1 MANLKVIKK
10 RILSVKNTQKITK
23 AMKMVAAAKLRRAQQ
38 TVVSSRPYM
47 NKMTEVVTEIAARLP
62 KEKKPGF
69 LKPRDEEKHA
79 RVFVFTSNRGLC
91 GAFNGSLLR
100 FSEKFLR
107 GFLSQ
112 DVTVELIVIGKKGNE
127 FFKARQQK
135 IGRFEEALANELT
148 FEMAQNIAQDC
159 VKAYENHKTDACYF
173 LYNKFASAMS
183 QKPTVEK
190 LLPIA
195 LKSETGDIFQ
205 RSPEVDYLYEP
216 GRVEILNELL
226 PKYLASKIQMFHKE
240 SFASEL
246 GARMTAMDNATKNAS
261 EMIDGLTLKY
271 NRARQAAITMELL
284 DIVNGTESLK
294 G

>member
-38 TVVSSRPYM
+38 TVVASRPYM
-47 NKMTEVVTEIAARLP
+47 NKMTEIVTEIVARLP
-62 KEKKPGF
+62 EEKKPGF
-69 LKPRDEEKHA
+69 LKAREQEKHA

-91 GAFNGSLLR
+91 GAFNGGLLR
-100 FSEKFLR
+100 FAEKFLR
-107 GFLSQ
+107 GFRSEGK
-112 DVTVELIVIGKKGNE
+112 TVELIVIGKKGNE

-135 IGRFEEALANELT
+135 IDRLEEQLANELT
-148 FEMAQNIAQDC
+148 FETAQNIAQDC
-159 VKAYENHKTDACYF
+159 VRAYENHKTDACYF
-173 LYNKFASAMS
+173 LYNKFASAIS
-183 QKPTVEK
+183 QKPTAEK
-190 LLPIA
+190 LLPVV
-195 LKSETGDIFQ
+195 LEFSEEIVQDVNF
-205 RSPEVDYLYEP
+205 VDYLYEP

-226 PKYLASKIQMFHKE
+226 PKYLASKIRMFHKE
-240 SFASEL
+240 SYASEL

-261 EMIDGLTLKY
+261 EMMDGLTLKY

-284 DIVNGTESLK
+284 DIVNGAESLK

>member
-10 RILSVKNTQKITK
+10 RILSVQNTQKITK

-38 TVVSSRPYM
+38 AVVSSRPYM
-47 NKMTEVVTEIAARLP
+47 NKMTSIVTEIAVRLS
-62 KEKKPGF
+62 EDKKPGF
-69 LKPRDEEKHA
+69 LKPRDEEKQT

-100 FSEKFLR
+100 FTEKILR
-107 GFLSQ
+107 DFISQ
-112 DVTVELIVIGKKGNE
+112 GKTFELIVIGKKGNE

-135 IGRFEEALANELT
+135 INRFEETWANGFT
-148 FEMAQNIAQDC
+148 FEIAQDIAKDC
-159 VKAYENHKTDACYF
+159 VRAYENHKTDACYF
-173 LYNKFASAMS
+173 LYNKFSSAIS
-183 QKPTVEK
+183 QKPILEK

-195 LKSETGDIFQ
+195 LKSENKQEG
-205 RSPEVDYLYEP
+205 VDYLYEP

-246 GARMTAMDNATKNAS
+246 GARMTAMDSETKNAS

-284 DIVNGTESLK
+284 DIVNGSESLK